1 MHINQKGIE
10 FIKQK
15 EGVKLSA
22 YPDVGNKMTIGIGHL
37 IKPDEKIPNEI
48 TMEKAEQL
56 LRDDLTIVE
65 NAINK
70 YVKVDLDQEQFNS
83 LCSLV
88 FNIGINA
95 FINSTLLK
103 LLNKNEILKTA
114 DEFLK
119 WSHVNG
125 KVSPGLLVRRK
136 DEAALFLS

>member
-22 YPDVGNKMTIGIGHL
+22 YPDIANKMTIGIGHL
-37 IKPDEKIPNEI
+37 IKSDEKIPNEI

-56 LRDDLTIVE
+56 LRDDLMIVE

-70 YVKVDLDQEQFNS
+70 YVKIDLDQEQFNS
-83 LCSLV
+83 LCSLI
-88 FNIGINA
+88 FNIGVNA
-95 FINSTLLK
+95 FVNSTLLK

-125 KVSPGLLVRRK
+125 KVSPGLLARRK